1 MQTWSLVGGSWHEG
15 DAADATCRWFALD
28 ARDAANLEA
37 LAKRYHLHPLAV
49 EDCLSHL
56 LHAPKVDDFGDYLFI
71 VLQAITVAHTGM
83 DTQEFDAFVGSDFL
97 ITFVDDPQPFAET
110 FGSVEQALR
119 EGRPVRQGAD
129 GLFYELADR
138 MVDHALPQVDI
149 LAEDLD
155 GLQRT
160 ALEAGNTRQH
170 REITQ
175 VRARAGGLR
184 RLLAAQVSVMLRLSR
199 GEFQQVADANR
210 MYYRDVYDHLV
221 RLDLSL
227 ETLREDAEVALS
239 TSLSVLN
246 NQMNEVMKVLAIVG
260 ALALPA
266 TLIAGIFGTN
276 FHDVPWLQSAWGFW
290 AMIGVM
296 VGVAVGMA
304 GYFWRRGWF

>member
-1 MQTWSLVGGSWHEG
+1 MQTWSLVGGRWKGG
-15 DAADATCRWFALD
+15 DADIAEGRWFALD
-28 ARDAANLEA
+28 SGDADELHA
-37 LAKRYHLHPLAV
+37 LAQRYHLHPLAV
-49 EDCLSHL
+49 EDCLSQL

-71 VLQAITVAHTGM
+71 VLQAITVGRVGE

-97 ITFVDDPQPFAET
+97 ITFVDDPAPFAEVI
-110 FGSVEQALR
+110 GAVEQLLR
-119 EGRPVRQGAD
+119 EGRPTRQGAD

-138 MVDHALPQVDI
+138 MVDRALPQVDI
-149 LAEDLD
+149 LAEELE
-155 GLQRT
+155 GLQSS

-184 RLLAAQVSVMLRLSR
+184 RLLAAQVSVVLRLSR
-199 GEFQQVADANR
+199 GEFHQVTEANR
-210 MYYRDVYDHLV
+210 IYYRDIYDHLV
-221 RLDLSL
+221 RVDLSL

-276 FHDVPWLQSAWGFW
+276 FHDVPWLHNTWGFW

-296 VGVAVGMA
+296 VGVAAGMA